1 MMPDRYMPDVI
12 APKILY
18 DFIRAIKAPGRAA
31 RGEVLDEEE
40 ALNMA
45 LNVTGGGLATSG
57 SVPLGSLGMGAR
69 TRSATSTMP
78 LKKVAEISPE
88 LNLQMAKEAAEK
100 MGLSPNPQ
108 VRMLQLGHEP
118 GWYHGTTGD
127 ITRFRNDLLGETT
140 GAESAKKGFFFARD
154 PINPPQEMLKKSTDP
169 KSIEMLKKMGKTDE
183 EIEALN
189 RVSFEGTGAR
199 TASGYSL
206 IGGDR
211 EYKEAMRAA
220 NLAEKRQNWPEYEKQ
235 MQIAEDIEINRMNQ
249 SQQMVAIHGEKR
261 DEMLDA
267 VQKAFYYKQ
276 LPQAEAELLDKQFR
290 DLLPYGWY
298 TQFNKNQFDNLKQV
312 IKDKAP
318 KEQAANAVKAIDQYV
333 KTRNEAQLLEKT
345 QSGSNVMPV
354 ALRYKNPM
362 VYDFEGSPYRDE
374 TYSSLVDKALREGK
388 DALIL
393 RNTYDP
399 GGSKAEMIDVGV
411 VFEPNQIRSKFA
423 AFDPTRTKES
433 DILAVGN
440 PYALPAVSAADPLM
454 QFLGTGEAENDPLM
468 QFLKQK

>member
-1 MMPDRYMPDVI
+1 
-12 APKILY
+12 
-18 DFIRAIKAPGRAA
+18 
-31 RGEVLDEEE
+31 
-40 ALNMA
+40 
-45 LNVTGGGLATSG
+45 
-57 SVPLGSLGMGAR
+57 
-69 TRSATSTMP
+69 
-78 LKKVAEISPE
+78 
-88 LNLQMAKEAAEK
+88 
-100 MGLSPNPQ
+100 
-108 VRMLQLGHEP
+108 
-118 GWYHGTTGD
+118 
-127 ITRFRNDLLGETT
+127 
-140 GAESAKKGFFFARD
+140 
-154 PINPPQEMLKKSTDP
+154 MLKKSTDP

-189 RVSFEGTGAR
+189 KVSFEGTGAR

-267 VQKAFYYKQ
+267 VQKAFYHKQ

-318 KEQAANAVKAIDQYV
+318 KDQAANAVKAIDQYV

-468 QFLKQK
+468 QFLGQK